1 MVKKEM
7 KESQYYEKIKVVLQ
21 DLLKDKFKEIH
32 LEITA
37 QKKFSNILKSE
48 ITKHGH
54 RDIIFRFLKEAAP
67 DITGFIKDDSSSSF
81 IVVEVKKEIIKLDNI
96 YQTKKYA
103 DLFDAKYA
111 LLISIK
117 EIPDEIK
124 RLSKVIPALLSLNNW
139 RKRFVLIH
147 FNYENKELIDWYPE
161 NPFLNY

>member
-1 MVKKEM
+1 M
-7 KESQYYEKIKVVLQ
+7 KESQYYEKIKAVLQ
-21 DLLKDKFKEIH
+21 YFLKDKFKEIH

-48 ITKHGH
+48 ITKHGN

-67 DITGFIKDDSSSSF
+67 DITGFIKDDFSSSF
-81 IVVEVKKEIIKLDNI
+81 IVVEVKNEIIKLDNI

-117 EIPDEIK
+117 EISEEIK

-139 RKRFVLIH
+139 MKRFVLVH

-161 NPFLNY
+161 NPF